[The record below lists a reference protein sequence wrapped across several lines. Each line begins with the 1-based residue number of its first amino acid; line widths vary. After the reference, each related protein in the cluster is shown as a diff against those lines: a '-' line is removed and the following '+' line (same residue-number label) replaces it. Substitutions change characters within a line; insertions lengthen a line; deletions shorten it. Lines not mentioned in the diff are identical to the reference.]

1 MRRRLEVFIPIV
13 MLSILVQI
21 FAPVA
26 AFRLVA
32 DAVSDPLSMG
42 SICSEMM
49 SSSAD
54 PRTAPTQQSHG
65 GCCVFCAA
73 GHSLVAIAVDPP
85 PFIFVVLQRQ
95 YQQVS
100 WLEAA
105 SPILT
110 LRVGSNAQARA
121 PPQLT

>member
-1 MRRRLEVFIPIV
+1 MGRRLEVFVPIV
-13 MLSILVQI
+13 LLSILVQV

-26 AFRLVA
+26 AFRAVA
-32 DAVSDPLSMG
+32 DAVNDPLHMG
-42 SICSEMM
+42 AICSEMM
-49 SSSAD
+49 SSPTD
-54 PRTAPTQQSHG
+54 PRTAPTQQSQ

-73 GHSLVAIAVDPP
+73 GHSVVAVAGDPP

-95 YQQVS
+95 YQRVS

-105 SPILT
+105 NLVPTI
-110 LRVGSNAQARA
+110 RGGSNAQARA

>member
-32 DAVSDPLSMG
+32 EAVSDPLSMG

-49 SSSAD
+49 SSPAD

-73 GHSLVAIAVDPP
+73 GHSIVAIAVDPP

-105 SPILT
+105 NVIPT

-121 PPQLT
+121 PPQFT

>member
-32 DAVSDPLSMG
+32 DAVLDPLSMG
-42 SICSEMM
+42 PICSELM
-49 SSSAD
+49 SSPAD
-54 PRTAPTQQSHG
+54 PQSAPSQQSDG

-73 GHSLVAIAVDPP
+73 GHGVTAIAVDPP
-85 PFIFVVLQRQ
+85 PFVFVILQRQ
-95 YQQVS
+95 FQRVS

-105 SPILT
+105 NLT
-110 LRVGSNAQARA
+110 TIVRIGSNAQARA

>member
-1 MRRRLEVFIPIV
+1 MRRRLGVFIPIV
-13 MLSILVQI
+13 MLAILVQI

-32 DAVSDPLSMG
+32 NAVSDPLSMG
-42 SICSEMM
+42 PICSEMM
-49 SSSAD
+49 SPAAD
-54 PRTAPTQQSHG
+54 PLTDPLQKSHG

-73 GHSLVAIAVDPP
+73 GHSVVTAAVDPP
-85 PFIFVVLQRQ
+85 PFVFVVLQRQ
-95 YQQVS
+95 FQRVS

-105 SPILT
+105 NLT
-110 LRVGSNAQARA
+110 TIVRIGSNAQARA

>member
-13 MLSILVQI
+13 MLSILTQI

-42 SICSEMM
+42 SICSETM
-49 SSSAD
+49 SSPAD
-54 PRTAPTQQSHG
+54 PRTAPMQQSHG

-73 GHSLVAIAVDPP
+73 GHSVVAIAVDPP
-85 PFIFVVLQRQ
+85 PFIFVILQRQ
-95 YQQVS
+95 YQRVS

-105 SPILT
+105 NLILT
-110 LRVGSNAQARA
+110 VRVGSNAQARA